1 MKDITHIRH
10 DFQAVAWVM
19 PQGWDLGVQ
28 GGQKLNLLN
37 MVVWHIKLKGMISR
51 PGYPKKVVGSK
62 GQIPLDFFKSKPPID
77 FILEI
82 VPYLGQQS
90 LVRSPASP
98 VYLMMRLYCA
108 AVAPSQYDLSGVV
121 GN

>member
-28 GGQKLNLLN
+28 RGQKLNFLN

-51 PGYPKKVVGSK
+51 PGYPKKVVGLK

-77 FILEI
+77 FRRGL
-82 VPYLGQQS
+82 VTTGCQQHFKPEKS
-90 LVRSPASP
+90 GDNRLSPAKSLLTTGCHQQK
-98 VYLMMRLYCA
+98 VC
-108 AVAPSQYDLSGVV
+108 
-121 GN
+121 